1 MVIGMK
7 DYKHSMEEHHL
18 ALVAI
23 AVGIV
28 IVIVVMAWAVSYYL
42 KCTRD

>member
-7 DYKHSMEEHHL
+7 DYKHSMEEHLL
-18 ALVAI
+18 AFVSV

-28 IVIVVMAWAVSYYL
+28 VVIVVMAWAITYYL